1 MKKLFLF
8 LLLAVP
14 AAAFAQDA
22 DGIHLI
28 RQTSPQTGSFAAPL
42 ALEFELSHAP
52 GFQVKLDKKT
62 EPEGFLISQ
71 AQARADSPGTSTY
84 FVTALPFTLGKST
97 FTAVTFNLTDT
108 QGNVRASAQSEPFY
122 INISPVHYFNDKELK
137 EIRPPYI
144 PADPL
149 FWAGTVLLAAA
160 LAALVYWFIRRL
172 HHRAKTVSAVQ
183 DNRPSDE
190 IALSK
195 IDALLNSGLWEQQ
208 QYKVFYITL
217 ADIFREYLWKRFGVD
232 ASADT
237 SAELLRRVKNL
248 PQMAPLLSPLKEFLS
263 SGDLVKFAKMVPT
276 EPQRNKDVTFLRGA
290 VQATAPV
297 REEKHD

>member
-1 MKKLFLF
+1 MKRIFLF
-8 LLLAVP
+8 LLLTFP
-14 AAAFAQDA
+14 AAGLAQQA

-28 RQTSPQTGSFAAPL
+28 RQTSPDTGAFAVPL

-52 GFQVKLDKKT
+52 GFQVTLDPKT
-62 EPEGFLISQ
+62 APEGFVLSQ

-97 FTAVTFNLTDT
+97 FTAVTFNLTDA
-108 QGNVRASAQSEPFY
+108 QGRVRASAPSEPFY
-122 INISPVHYFNDKELK
+122 IDIRPVKYFNDKELK

-144 PADPL
+144 PANPL
-149 FWAGTVLLAAA
+149 FWAGAVLLAAA
-160 LAALVYWFIRRL
+160 LAALIYWFIRRL
-172 HHRAKTVSAVQ
+172 NNRTKTVSAQQ

-208 QYKVFYITL
+208 QYKIFYITL

-248 PQMAPLLSPLKEFLS
+248 PQMAALLSPLKDFLS
-263 SGDLVKFAKMVPT
+263 SGDLVKFAKMVPS

-297 REEKHD
+297 REETHD